1 MRTRFTRLAA
11 GIMLVVSASVAMAS
25 AEAKPSVIVDT
36 RSVWRSYATLK
47 APVIEFDDGLK
58 PVLTGRYWLDE
69 PTAEPPADWN
79 TPGFDDTTWL
89 RGSVR
94 MAPWTQYASR
104 ICLRA
109 RFEVTDAA
117 AVAEPSLHVDYHG
130 GIIVYLNGTE
140 IARRHLLPQ
149 GNGGLAGSYPPEAF
163 LGEDGKILPSSWV
176 VERQPERLAL
186 RKRSADITIP
196 PDALRKGVNVLAI
209 EVIRA
214 PYHKVLDEKKG
225 EGRSKR
231 DLEAQGTPYDL
242 PWHTCEIVDVILT
255 AADDTGVVPNA
266 GRPAGLQVWN
276 GDLLTSDYDTD
287 VGDRCE
293 PLRPVALVGP
303 RNAAMS
309 GKVIVGSRETLVDLK
324 AVPGDLKAEGGGTIP
339 AASVVVR
346 YGYPWGSESS
356 SGDGSRGPSSYPR
369 GAAMLDALLD
379 EPLPEFSAHQKQTA
393 PGVVVPVWITVK
405 IPKDAAAGTYRGR
418 VTVSA
423 QGQQAVSVPVTVK
436 VLGWTMPDTQDFRT
450 WVELIQSPDS
460 VAMEYDVPFW
470 SERHWELMA
479 KSFRHIGETGS
490 RVVYVPLIAHT
501 NCGNQESMVRWIR
514 KGENQYDFDF
524 SLMDRYLDIAQ
535 ENMGTPKI
543 VAFTAWEIYLSPPK
557 QEIIIAESDSS
568 YVKMEKSWKAA
579 RWELRDRGPA
589 ITVLDPATGEISLE
603 YLPRFEAPPAKPIWT
618 ALFAALRERMRAR
631 GLEDAMMLAMLC
643 DTWPT
648 KAELQTL
655 HEASGGLPWVMHTH
669 GGSRVRPKIHG
680 IADIG
685 YTAYVWDVDYN
696 GNPRETRMYG
706 WKNPRLL
713 VQFKRFSALNQWP
726 ATSLC
731 HFAEVNITGAQ
742 RGVGRIGADF
752 WKSIRDKRGRR
763 AGQVWG
769 RYPQS
774 AWHSLNMFNH
784 LLAPGPN
791 GPVSTGQMEVFRE
804 GVQECEARIFIED
817 ALTDEGKRAKLGRG
831 LSDRCQEALDE
842 RMDYMWR
849 GASNLQLTGRAG
861 AYASKG
867 DIKYCFG
874 GVAGHRWFAATNW
887 QARTELLY
895 SLAAEVATAL
905 AAEQAPSPM

>member
-1 MRTRFTRLAA
+1 MHIRLARIA
-11 GIMLVVSASVAMAS
+11 VGIVLVTGACAAMAAAQAKPLVV
-25 AEAKPSVIVDT
+25 VDT

-47 APVIEFDDGLK
+47 PPVIELDDGLK

-89 RGSVR
+89 RGSAR
-94 MAPWTQYASR
+94 MAPWTHYVSR
-104 ICLRA
+104 MCLRA
-109 RFEVTDAA
+109 RFEVTDPAT
-117 AVAEPSLHVDYHG
+117 VVEPSLKVDYHG

-140 IARRHLLPQ
+140 IARRHLPAQ
-149 GNGGLAGSYPPEAF
+149 GDTGLAESYPAEAF

-186 RKRSADITIP
+186 RKRSADIAIP

-209 EVIRA
+209 EAIRA
-214 PYHKVLDEKKG
+214 PYHKVVDEKKG
-225 EGRSKR
+225 EGRTER
-231 DLEAQGTPYDL
+231 DLREQGTPYDL
-242 PWHTCEIVDVILT
+242 PWHTCEIVDVSLT
-255 AADDTGVVPNA
+255 AAGDAGVVPNT
-266 GRPAGLQVWN
+266 GRPVGLQVWN
-276 GDLLTSDYDTD
+276 GDMLTPDYDTD

-293 PLRPVALVGP
+293 PLRPVSLAGP

-309 GKVIVGSRETLVDLK
+309 GKVIVGSAESLVDLR
-324 AVPGDLKAEGGGTIP
+324 AVANDLRSEDGGIIP
-339 AASVVVR
+339 ASSVFLR

-369 GAAMLDALLD
+369 EAAMLDALLD
-379 EPLPEFSAHQKQTA
+379 EPLPEFPAHEKRTA

-405 IPKDAAAGTYRGR
+405 IPKDAETGVYSGR
-418 VTVSA
+418 VTVTA
-423 QGQQAVSVPVTVK
+423 QGRQAVGVPVTVK
-436 VLGWTMPDTQDFRT
+436 VLGWAMPDVQDFRT
-450 WVELIQSPDS
+450 WVELMQSPDS
-460 VAMEYDVPFW
+460 VAMEYDVPLW

-479 KSFRHIGETGS
+479 KSFRHIGGTGS
-490 RVVYVPLIAHT
+490 RVVYVPLIAQT
-501 NCGNQESMVRWIR
+501 NGGNQESMVRWIR

-524 SLMDRYLDIAQ
+524 SLIDRYLDIAQ
-535 ENMGTPKI
+535 QNMGTPKI

-557 QEIIIAESDSS
+557 QEIIIDESDSS
-568 YVKMEKSWKAA
+568 YVKMEKSWQAA
-579 RWELRDRGPA
+579 RWALRDRGPA
-589 ITVLDPATGEISLE
+589 ITVLDRATGETSLE
-603 YLPRFEAPPAKPIWT
+603 YLPRFEDPAAKPIWT
-618 ALFAALRERMRAR
+618 ALFAGLRERMKAR

-648 KAELQTL
+648 KPELETL
-655 HEASGGLPWVMHTH
+655 YEASGGLPWVMHTH
-669 GGSRVRPKIHG
+669 GGSRVQPKVHG
-680 IADIG
+680 IADIA
-685 YTAYVWDVDYN
+685 YTAYVWNVDYN
-696 GNPRETRMYG
+696 GDPRETHMYG
-706 WKNPRLL
+706 WKNPRLM

-726 ATSLC
+726 ATSLR
-731 HFAEVNITGAQ
+731 HFAEVNITGSQ

-752 WKSIRDKRGRR
+752 WQSVRDKRGRR

-784 LLAPGPN
+784 LLAPGPD
-791 GPVSTGQMEVFRE
+791 GPASTGQLEVFRE

-817 ALTDEGKRAKLGRG
+817 ALTDEGKRAKLGRE
-831 LSDRCQEALDE
+831 LSDRCQAALDE

-849 GASNLQLTGRAG
+849 GASNLQLTGRAV

-867 DIKYCFG
+867 DVKYCFG

-895 SLAAEVATAL
+895 SLAAEVAAAL
-905 AAEQAPSPM
+905 SEDRAPAPM